1 MSYCINPACSHP
13 ENPEDASQCQTCRSK
28 LVLRNR
34 YRVMKPLGK
43 GGFGATFLAE
53 DLSLPGRPKC
63 VVKQLRPAAKSS
75 RVLEMARQLFQ
86 REAKTLGKI
95 GDHPQI
101 PRLLDYFS
109 GKQQFYLVQ
118 EYVEGCNLKEEV
130 QESGL
135 YTEQEIKQFLREILP
150 LLDYIHSQEVI
161 HRDIKPAN
169 ILRRVQDQRLVLI
182 DFGAVKDEV
191 KQVTEF
197 GTGQTAFT
205 NFAIG
210 TSGFAPPEQMALR
223 PVYASDIYAVGMTCV
238 YLMTGKSPNSLD
250 HNPMTGEVLWRALVS
265 VSDSF
270 AAILQKM
277 LEMSV
282 YQRFQSAQEVLGAL
296 DHETE
301 LYGDLSAGLSVQPM
315 SGVSDAPTA
324 VESDQTTVYDDR
336 QTTGFRQ
343 QNLRPQRDYAPLENH
358 NNDVTVYNDE
368 ETTALRP
375 FAAQAQQIR
384 ERNARRQKKK
394 YTPLGDNL
402 TSLDGG
408 LSATQGAPNVTTVF
422 SASNSQLRSNS
433 DRWDEDSLHDA
444 YLRGDRY
451 FTDCNLQG
459 LDLRNEKLSGS
470 YFSESRLQQTNFQ
483 GADLSRVDFCKA
495 TLTHAILKD
504 SNLIHARLSYANLE
518 NADLRG
524 ANLTYANLSYANLR
538 GANLCGA
545 NLTHALVSEQQL
557 AQAKTNWR
565 TILPNRKRKFGL

>member
-34 YRVMKPLGK
+34 YRVIKPLGK

-53 DLSLPGRPKC
+53 DLALPGSPKC

-130 QESGL
+130 RQSGL
-135 YTEQEIKQFLREILP
+135 YTEEMIRAFLREILP
-150 LLDYIHSQEVI
+150 ILDYIHDHEVI

-169 ILRRVQDQRLVLI
+169 ILRRTQDRRLVLI

-223 PVYASDIYAVGMTCV
+223 PVYASDLYAVGMTCV

-250 HNPMTGEVLWRALVS
+250 HNPMTGEVLWRPLVS

-282 YQRFQSAQEVLGAL
+282 YQRYQSAEEVLGAL
-296 DHETE
+296 DCETD
-301 LYGDLSAGLSVQPM
+301 LYGDLSEGLAVQPG
-315 SGVSDAPTA
+315 SRVSQAPTQ
-324 VESDQTTVYDDR
+324 VESDRT
-336 QTTGFRQ
+336 
-343 QNLRPQRDYAPLENH
+343 
-358 NNDVTVYNDE
+358 TVYNDGDSAALGQHDPRRQNRDYTRLE
-368 ETTALRP
+368 QTNDIPASNDEDTAALRP
-375 FAAQAQQIR
+375 FASQAQQIR

-394 YTPLGDNL
+394 YGKAGENL
-402 TSLDGG
+402 VSVDGG
-408 LSATQGAPNVTTVF
+408 LSATQGSPTATLFT
-422 SASNSQLRSNS
+422 SNSSQSRNASH
-433 DRWDEDSLHDA
+433 RWDEASLQDA
-444 YLRGDRY
+444 YARGDRY

-459 LDLRNEKLSGS
+459 LDLRNQQLSS
-470 YFSESRLQQTNFQ
+470 AYFTESRLQQTNFQ
-483 GADLSRVDFCKA
+483 NADLSKVDFGRA
-495 TLTHAILKD
+495 SLTGTILKD
-504 SNLIHARLSYANLE
+504 ANLTHARLSYANLE

>member
-34 YRVMKPLGK
+34 YRVIKPLGK
-43 GGFGATFLAE
+43 GGFGATFLSE
-53 DLSLPGRPKC
+53 DLSLPGSPKC
-63 VVKQLRPAAKSS
+63 VVKQLRPVAKSA

-86 REAKTLGKI
+86 REATTLGKI

-118 EYVEGCNLKEEV
+118 EYVDGRNLKEEV
-130 QESGL
+130 QQSGV
-135 YTEQEIKQFLREILP
+135 YTEDDIKAFLREILP
-150 LLDYIHSQEVI
+150 ILSYIHSHEVI

-169 ILRRVQDQRLVLI
+169 ILRRAQDQRLVLI

-238 YLMTGKSPNSLD
+238 YLMTGKSPSSLD
-250 HNPMTGEVLWRALVS
+250 HNPITAEVLWRALVS

-282 YQRFQSAQEVLGAL
+282 YQRYQSAEEVLGAL

-301 LYGDLSAGLSVQPM
+301 FYTDFSDGLSVQPEPR
-315 SGVSDAPTA
+315 VSEAPTQ
-324 VESDQTTVYDDR
+324 VETHQQDNQTTIYCDD
-336 QTTGFRQ
+336 
-343 QNLRPQRDYAPLENH
+343 ES
-358 NNDVTVYNDE
+358 
-368 ETTALRP
+368 TALRP
-375 FAAQAQQIR
+375 FASQAKQIR
-384 ERNARRQKKK
+384 ERNARRQKKE
-394 YTPLGDNL
+394 YTQLGENFA
-402 TSLDGG
+402 SVDGG
-408 LSATQGAPNVTTVF
+408 ISATQGAPTATMF
-422 SASNSQLRSNS
+422 TSANTPARNKLH
-433 DRWDEDSLHDA
+433 RWDESSLHDA
-444 YLRGDRY
+444 YIRGDRY
-451 FTDCNLQG
+451 FTDCDLQG
-459 LDLRNEKLSGS
+459 LNLRSEKFSGA
-470 YFSESRLQQTNFQ
+470 YFTKSRLEQTNFQ
-483 GADLSRVDFCKA
+483 NADLSKVDFARASLSDTIFKDA
-495 TLTHAILKD
+495 NLT
-504 SNLIHARLSYANLE
+504 HARLSYANLE

-538 GANLCGA
+538 GTNLCGA

-557 AQAKTNWR
+557 ALAKTNWR